1 MIDVRQQPSA
11 TKTRNKLSILLM
23 DRTRILVWLWDTMR
37 RGISMEQDQRMKM
50 TTELAPKAPGSVA
63 LDHILGSAVVLN
75 WDMG

>member
-1 MIDVRQQPSA
+1 
-11 TKTRNKLSILLM
+11 
-23 DRTRILVWLWDTMR
+23 
-37 RGISMEQDQRMKM
+37 MEQDQRMKM